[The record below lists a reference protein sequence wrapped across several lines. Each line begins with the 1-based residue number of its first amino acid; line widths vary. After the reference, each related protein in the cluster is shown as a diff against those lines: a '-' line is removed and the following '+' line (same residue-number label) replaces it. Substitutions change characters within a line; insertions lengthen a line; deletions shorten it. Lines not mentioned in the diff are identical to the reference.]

1 MPPRAKKKQTR
12 HRLGLTLKALKP
24 DIELLVHLLGGQILM
39 DRTQAHLLIS
49 TTNLSDFCPVRTFR
63 DIAHLPSGITCPVRL
78 LVLIVHNLFLSKR
91 LRKPLYTL
99 FVKSNHVT
107 FALLCVSPGPAY
119 MLPPHFVP

>member
-12 HRLGLTLKALKP
+12 HRLGLTLKASKP
-24 DIELLVHLLGGQILM
+24 DIWLLVPLVCCQILM

-63 DIAHLPSGITCPVRL
+63 YIAHLPSGITCPVRL

-91 LRKPLYTL
+91 LVKPLYTL
-99 FVKSNHVT
+99 FVKANHVT
-107 FALLCVSPGPAY
+107 FALLCGSPAPAY
-119 MLPPHFVP
+119 L